1 MMHYLG
7 SSGNKY
13 AFCVPCFL
21 TIYHLSLC
29 DVFCRYCTVCVLLF
43 ETFLLFVFCHLQAV
57 KSLKRNFSDFCMD
70 GSARMKV
77 CMLLILHICVV
88 LILIL
93 HSLLSTFLAFV
104 FC

>member
-1 MMHYLG
+1 MLLCPLFPG
-7 SSGNKY
+7 
-13 AFCVPCFL
+13 
-21 TIYHLSLC
+21 HLSSFLC
-29 DVFCRYCTVCVLLF
+29 DIFFWYCTVCAFLF
-43 ETFLLFVFCHLQAV
+43 ETFLLLVFCHVQAV

>member
-70 GSARMKV
+70 GSANMKV
-77 CMLLILHICVV
+77 CMLLYCAYICGAY
-88 LILIL
+88 
-93 HSLLSTFLAFV
+93 SDPSSPLSTFSAF